1 MNLKTQKESR
11 RLNLNNMAKEI
22 SEESKFQISV
32 KTLISIV
39 VAVATVISAYF
50 GLMASINSKFSELES
65 QVEKALELPKP
76 GTGTYT
82 IDMGDPAA
90 SNTWPPTRMEFNM
103 KDQMARNQIETLIK
117 EIDELKEEIKLLR
130 K

>member
-1 MNLKTQKESR
+1 
-11 RLNLNNMAKEI
+11 MAKEL
-22 SEESKFQISV
+22 SEDSKFQISV
-32 KTLISIV
+32 KTLIAIV

-50 GLMASINSKFSELES
+50 GLMASINSKFSELEVKV
-65 QVEKALELPKP
+65 QEALEKPKP

-90 SNTWPPTRMEFNM
+90 TNTWPPTRMEFNM
-103 KDQMARNQIETLIK
+103 KDQMARNKIDVLTK
-117 EIDELKEEIKLLR
+117 EIEELNDEIKLLR

>member
-1 MNLKTQKESR
+1 
-11 RLNLNNMAKEI
+11 MAKEL

-50 GLMASINSKFSELES
+50 GLMASINSKFSELEVKV
-65 QVEKALELPKP
+65 QEALEKPKP

-90 SNTWPPTRMEFNM
+90 TNTWPPTRMEFNM
-103 KDQMARNQIETLIK
+103 KDQMARNKIDVLTK
-117 EIDELKEEIKLLR
+117 EIEELNDEIKLLR

>member
-1 MNLKTQKESR
+1 
-11 RLNLNNMAKEI
+11 MAKEL
-22 SEESKFQISV
+22 SEESKFQISI

-39 VAVATVISAYF
+39 IAVVTVVSAYF
-50 GLMASINSKFSELES
+50 GLMSTINSKFIELEVKV
-65 QVEKALELPKP
+65 QQALELPKP

-90 SNTWPPTRMEFNM
+90 TNTWPPTRMEFNM
-103 KDQMARNQIETLIK
+103 KDQMARNQIDMLIK
-117 EIDELKEEIKLLR
+117 EIEELKLEVKELR

>member
-1 MNLKTQKESR
+1 
-11 RLNLNNMAKEI
+11 MAKEL

-39 VAVATVISAYF
+39 VAVVTVVSAYF
-50 GLMASINSKFSELES
+50 GLMASINSKFEELEDK
-65 QVEKALELPKP
+65 VERALELPKP

-90 SNTWPPTRMEFNM
+90 SNSWPPTRMEFNM
-103 KDQMARNQIETLIK
+103 KDQMARNQIDALVK
-117 EIDELKEEIKLLR
+117 EVDELKDEIKLLR
-130 K
+130 Q

>member
-1 MNLKTQKESR
+1 MTKE
-11 RLNLNNMAKEI
+11 L

-32 KTLISIV
+32 KTLITIV
-39 VAVATVISAYF
+39 VAIVSIVSAYF
-50 GLMASINSKFSELES
+50 GLMASINSKFVELEDK
-65 QVEKALELPKP
+65 VEEALEKPKP

-103 KDQMARNQIETLIK
+103 KDQMARNQIDALVK

>member
-1 MNLKTQKESR
+1 MTKE
-11 RLNLNNMAKEI
+11 L

-32 KTLISIV
+32 KTLITIV
-39 VAVATVISAYF
+39 VAIVSIVSAYF
-50 GLMASINSKFSELES
+50 GLMASINSKFAELEDK
-65 QVEKALELPKP
+65 VEEALEKPKP

-90 SNTWPPTRMEFNM
+90 SNSWPPTRMEFNM
-103 KDQMARNQIETLIK
+103 KDQMARNQIDALVK
-117 EIDELKEEIKLLR
+117 EIDEMKEEIKELR

>member
-1 MNLKTQKESR
+1 
-11 RLNLNNMAKEI
+11 MAKEL

-39 VAVATVISAYF
+39 VAVVTVVSAYF
-50 GLMASINSKFSELES
+50 GLMASINSKFTELETKV
-65 QVEKALELPKP
+65 QQALELPKP

-90 SNTWPPTRMEFNM
+90 TNTWPPTRMEFNM
-103 KDQMARNQIETLIK
+103 KDQMARNQIDQLIK
-117 EIDELKEEIKLLR
+117 DLDELKEEIKLLR

>member
-1 MNLKTQKESR
+1 MTKE
-11 RLNLNNMAKEI
+11 L
-22 SEESKFQISV
+22 SEDSKFQVSI

-39 VAVATVISAYF
+39 VAVVTVVSAYF
-50 GLMASINSKFSELES
+50 GLMASINSKFVDLEIKV
-65 QVEKALELPKP
+65 QEALEKPVP

-90 SNTWPPTRMEFNM
+90 TNTWPPTRMEFNM
-103 KDQMARNQIETLIK
+103 KDQMARNKIDAVIK
-117 EIDELKEEIKLLR
+117 EIEDINEEIKMLR

>member
-1 MNLKTQKESR
+1 
-11 RLNLNNMAKEI
+11 MAKEI

-39 VAVATVISAYF
+39 VAVATIISAYF

-103 KDQMARNQIETLIK
+103 KDQMARNQIDQIIK
-117 EIDELKEEIKLLR
+117 DLDYIKDEIKLLR

>member
-1 MNLKTQKESR
+1 
-11 RLNLNNMAKEI
+11 MAKEL
-22 SEESKFQISV
+22 SEESKFQISI

-39 VAVATVISAYF
+39 VAVAAIISAYF
-50 GLMASINSKFSELES
+50 GLMASINSKFVELEDK
-65 QVEKALELPKP
+65 VEKALELPKP

-90 SNTWPPTRMEFNM
+90 TNRWPPTSMEFNM
-103 KDQMARNQIETLIK
+103 KDQMARNQIDALIK
-117 EIDELKEEIKLLR
+117 EMDELKEEIKLLR

>member
-1 MNLKTQKESR
+1 MP
-11 RLNLNNMAKEI
+11 KEI
-22 SEESKFQISV
+22 SEESKFQISI
-32 KTLISIV
+32 KTLIGIV

-50 GLMASINSKFSELES
+50 GLMASINSKFSELEIKI
-65 QVEKALELPKP
+65 QRALELPKP
-76 GTGTYT
+76 GTGTYV

-103 KDQMARNQIETLIK
+103 KDQMARNKIDVLTK
-117 EIDELKEEIKLLR
+117 EIEELEEEVKLLR

>member
-1 MNLKTQKESR
+1 
-11 RLNLNNMAKEI
+11 MAKEI

-39 VAVATVISAYF
+39 VAVATIISAYF
-50 GLMASINSKFSELES
+50 GLMASINSKFAELEGK
-65 QVEKALELPKP
+65 VEKALELPKP

-103 KDQMARNQIETLIK
+103 KDQMARNQIDQLRK
-117 EIDELKEEIKLLR
+117 GIDELKEEIKELR

>member
-1 MNLKTQKESR
+1 MTKE
-11 RLNLNNMAKEI
+11 L

-39 VAVATVISAYF
+39 VAVVTVVSAYF
-50 GLMASINSKFSELES
+50 GLMASINSKFTELETKV
-65 QVEKALELPKP
+65 QQALELPKP

-90 SNTWPPTRMEFNM
+90 TNTWPPTRMEFNM
-103 KDQMARNQIETLIK
+103 KDQMARNKIDALVK
-117 EIDELKEEIKLLR
+117 EVDEMKEDVKELR

>member
-1 MNLKTQKESR
+1 
-11 RLNLNNMAKEI
+11 MAKEI
-22 SEESKFQISV
+22 SEESKFQISI
-32 KTLISIV
+32 KTLITIV

-50 GLMASINSKFSELES
+50 GLMASINSKFLELEL

-103 KDQMARNQIETLIK
+103 KDQMARNQIDALVKVMDEMKMEIK
-117 EIDELKEEIKLLR
+117 ELR